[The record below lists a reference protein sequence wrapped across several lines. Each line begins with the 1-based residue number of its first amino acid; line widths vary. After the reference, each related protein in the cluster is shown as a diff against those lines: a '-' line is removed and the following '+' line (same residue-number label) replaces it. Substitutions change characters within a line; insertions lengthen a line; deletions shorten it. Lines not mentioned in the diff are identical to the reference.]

1 MIYNKFNFQTY
12 DRDGDSKV
20 SFTFKV
26 KQKDSEIYIPYE
38 FDDRFEINTLT
49 GEFKLNENHQIPIG
63 KSLLGKYEIEVEV
76 NLLLYNCFLK
86 LQFCKLQQKLN

>member
-1 MIYNKFNFQTY
+1 M
-12 DRDGDSKV
+12 

-49 GEFKLNENHQIPIG
+49 GEFKLNENHQVPIG

-76 NLLLYNCFLK
+76 HVLYICVLLK
-86 LQFCKLQQKLN
+86 LRV

>member
-1 MIYNKFNFQTY
+1 M
-12 DRDGDSKV
+12 

-49 GEFKLNENHQIPIG
+49 GEFKLNENHQVPIG

-76 NLLLYNCFLK
+76 HLFYICFV
-86 LQFCKLQQKLN
+86 QTASM